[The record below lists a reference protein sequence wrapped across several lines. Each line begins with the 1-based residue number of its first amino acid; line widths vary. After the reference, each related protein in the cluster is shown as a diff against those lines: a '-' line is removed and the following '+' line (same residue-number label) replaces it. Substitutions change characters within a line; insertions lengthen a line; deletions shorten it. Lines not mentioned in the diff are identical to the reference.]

1 MQLFTAILIFGSF
14 IISNFAFGLFRN
26 KATSMAHQH
35 PSFSH
40 DNFMH
45 PPATPQRYPSG
56 GYLDQQGYYTPYT
69 TMNQHPSQSQLGLEP
84 APSGAGLTEG
94 EGATSAIKKLMFR

>member
-1 MQLFTAILIFGSF
+1 MT
-14 IISNFAFGLFRN
+14 
-26 KATSMAHQH
+26 HQH